1 MALTEKQ
8 RLFIDYYLTHF
19 NATRAA
25 KEAGYSHNTARFIAA
40 ENLSKPNIREKI
52 DERVK
57 EIISQT
63 DEKRAALIQF
73 WFDIMQDD
81 EASEGGKLRASE
93 DLGKYLAMFIE
104 KHEHSGELQIAYLDK
119 DDAGL

>member
-104 KHEHSGELQIAYLDK
+104 KHELSGNDGGVIKVEWQ
-119 DDAGL
+119 